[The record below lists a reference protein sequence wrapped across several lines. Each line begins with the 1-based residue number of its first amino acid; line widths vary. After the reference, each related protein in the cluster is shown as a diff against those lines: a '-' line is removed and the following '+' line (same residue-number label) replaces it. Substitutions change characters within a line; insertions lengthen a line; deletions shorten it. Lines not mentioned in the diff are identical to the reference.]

1 MKVMV
6 KGIGMKQKKDK
17 IYEVDLY
24 KPIKNHFTKHGFD
37 VYGEVH
43 DCDLVAEKEDELII
57 VELKLNLTVELL
69 IQATKRQ
76 RLTDIVY
83 IAIPKPK
90 YKMNSK
96 KWHDLCHFIKRLELG
111 LIVVAFLKSGPKMDV
126 IISPGPFD
134 RKKSLQNKK
143 KKRLLEEIKGRN
155 VENNVGGSHKT
166 KIMTAY
172 KENSIHI
179 ASCLDRFGPLSPKTL
194 REMGTGEKTLAILNK
209 NYYGWF
215 EKVQRGI
222 YIISEAG
229 KRELKEYTTVVNY
242 YAQLTTESPIE

>member
-1 MKVMV
+1 
-6 KGIGMKQKKDK
+6 MKQIKEKR
-17 IYEVDLY
+17 YEVDLY
-24 KPIKNHFTKHGFD
+24 KPIQKHFANQGFD

-43 DCDLVAEKEDELII
+43 DCDLVAEKEGELII

-76 RLTDIVY
+76 RLTDLVY

-90 YKMNSK
+90 YKIKSK
-96 KWHDLCHFIKRLELG
+96 KWHDLCHLIKKLELG
-111 LIVVAFLKSGPKMDV
+111 LIVVSFLKSGHKMEV
-126 IISPGPFD
+126 IISPVPFD
-134 RKKSLQNKK
+134 RKKSLQSKK
-143 KKRLLEEIKGRN
+143 KKRILEEIKGRN

-179 ASCLDRFGPLSPKTL
+179 ACCLERYGPLSPKTL
-194 REMGTGEKTLAILNK
+194 RQMGTGDKTLPILNK

-215 EKVQRGI
+215 EKVARGI

-229 KRELKEYTTVVNY
+229 KKELKEYTSVVNY
-242 YAQLTTESPIE
+242 YSQLNAAQVSSENFFKT